1 MNLENTN
8 SYGFNSQPIQI
19 SLRQNKPPDITSVET
34 PVEPNSPLTVPSD
47 SFVKSLDNEGVLV
60 AGMPTWNV
68 IAQGAGNLFNQTRKA
83 LNSTGEAI
91 GDLLNGKF
99 KAYKLG
105 PLVGGSTQKAKDI
118 TDHLNFLNSGN
129 PSTVTIG
136 YDKSLTDKI
145 TEKFG
150 GGGDAIPSNLYFITA
165 DTNGNLTA
173 YQPRYGTANNVVGV
187 ALKNPDGRIDIIR
200 ITGDSNIGLRK
211 GANGTALFS
220 QTTQFGSG
228 ISTTLKTRE

>member
-1 MNLENTN
+1 M
-8 SYGFNSQPIQI
+8 
-19 SLRQNKPPDITSVET
+19 R
-34 PVEPNSPLTVPSD
+34 
-47 SFVKSLDNEGVLV
+47 GVLV

-68 IAQGAGNLFNQTRKA
+68 ITQWAGNLFNQTRKA

-91 GDLLNGKF
+91 GDLRNGEF

-136 YDKSLTDKI
+136 YDKSLTDKM
-145 TEKFG
+145 TEKLIG

-173 YQPRYGTANNVVGV
+173 SQARSGTANNVVGV
-187 ALKNPDGRIDIIR
+187 ALKNTDGSIDIIR
-200 ITGDSNIGLRK
+200 ITGDSFIGLRK

-220 QTTQFGSG
+220 QTTQFGSR
-228 ISTTLKTRE
+228 ISTTLKTIE